1 MRVVIKGGVW
11 KNTEDEILKAAI
23 SKYGKNQW
31 ARISSLLV
39 RKTPKQ
45 CKARWMEWL
54 DPAIK
59 KTEWS
64 KEEDEKLLHL
74 AKLMPTQWRTIAPIV
89 GRTAN
94 QCLERYQKLLDEAER
109 AENDELG
116 LAGVDDAGPSADDV
130 RRLRPGEVDPD
141 PENRPAR
148 PDPIDMDEDEKEMLS
163 EARARLANTQGK
175 KAKRKARERQLEEA
189 RRLAILQKKRELKA
203 AGILMRAKPKKNGMD
218 YMADIPFEKQ
228 PAAGFYDTS
237 VEQSKRV
244 SAPTGKTLR
253 ELEGGKRKQDR
264 EEDDRREKKRKAR
277 EAKDKDA
284 DAMSHF
290 VPSKDALLQQRREEQ
305 QISKRRKLVLPT
317 PQVSERELEDL
328 VKVGRAGESARAMVD
343 ESGNEASQ
351 GLLGEYSALGDA
363 KNARTPRTAPQHD
376 NVMAEARNLRNL
388 TAQQTPLLGEENTP
402 MHELHGRTGFEAA
415 TPRGQVAATPN
426 PLATPFRSGASDVS
440 ATPVS
445 TVGATPLRTPMRD
458 SLSINDENASQY
470 GVTPREERHR
480 LNDVKRQLRAGF
492 SALPQPKNEFE
503 LVLPEEEEE
512 AAESAEVSEAMRI
525 EDRTEREAKLK
536 AIKEAEEKA
545 ELERRSQAVKR
556 GLPRPAEVDAAALL
570 AQLDLEAQDSDA
582 PAADKDDKARREAER
597 LVTIEMIRLLEHD
610 ATLYPPPGSKR
621 AGGGKSTL
629 PRIAD
634 DELAAARKAVHDE
647 IAQAVGLP
655 GASEAVLKR
664 TVILQAEDFDKV
676 WRPTYERLAYD
687 AGTDRYVEKETLS
700 DGQRIAGLRALIES
714 NRDKMASESAKAA
727 KQEKRLGQLLGGYV
741 ARGKTLAA
749 KLTENYD
756 ELSRTRVELESFA
769 RLALNEDGAMVRRTE
784 GLREEVDKLE
794 RKERDGQMRFKELL
808 DLKEQLEREVQDM
821 ELQEAELI
829 NRLNTCTNSYSV
841 HLDPYIH
848 PPSLQLLP
856 LVLHAPSSSTRLKML
871 DFGLPTSLD
880 GLSRSIFVI
889 ISSEIGDKTFLIAAI
904 LSMRHPRVT
913 VFAAAFSALAVMSFL
928 SALLGTI
935 VPTLLPK
942 RWTTVAAAVLFFVF
956 GAKMLQEGLE
966 MEAGE
971 KGREKME
978 EEMREVQKEVEE
990 AEEEATGRPT
1000 AVALDDMEE
1009 GHGRA
1014 AAAGS
1019 EEGLPQP
1026 ATSRARSGSVS
1037 KAKDHAIGQISD
1049 GVKNLAQLLFSPI
1062 FIQAFILTFLAEWGD
1077 RSQITTIA
1085 LAAAHNVWI
1094 VTFGTTLGHCVCTG
1108 MAVIGGRWVS
1118 QHISIKHVTLGGA
1131 VLFLIFGLIYSY
1143 EAWNYVEEVLPAGLA

>member
-1 MRVVIKGGVW
+1 MRIVIKGGVW

-237 VEQSKRV
+237 DEKAKRV

-317 PQVSERELEDL
+317 PQVSERELDDL
-328 VKVGRAGESARAMVD
+328 VKIGRAGESARAMVD

-402 MHELHGRTGFEAA
+402 LHELHGRTGFEAA
-415 TPRGQVAATPN
+415 TPRGAVSATPN
-426 PLATPFRSGASDVS
+426 PLATPFRAGPGSDVS

-445 TVGATPLRTPMRD
+445 SVGATPLRTPMRD
-458 SLSINDENASQY
+458 SLSINDEAASQF
-470 GVTPREERHR
+470 GATPREERHR

-492 SALPQPKNEFE
+492 SSLPQPKNEFE

-512 AAESAEVSEAMRI
+512 AALAEAASAEVAEAMRI
-525 EDRTEREAKLK
+525 EDRSEREARLK
-536 AIKEAEEKA
+536 ALRDAEEA
-545 ELERRSQAVKR
+545 RELERRSQAVKR
-556 GLPRPAEVDAAALL
+556 GLPRPIEVDAAALL
-570 AQLDLEAQDSDA
+570 AQLDLEAQEPESA
-582 PAADKDDKARREAER
+582 SEDKARREAER

-610 ATLYPPPGSKR
+610 ATMYPPPGSKR
-621 AGGGKSTL
+621 AGGGKSSL
-629 PRIAD
+629 VRIAD
-634 DELAAARKAVHDE
+634 EELAAARKAVHDE

-655 GASEAVLKR
+655 GASDAVLKR
-664 TVILQAEDFDKV
+664 TIALSTEDFDKQ
-676 WRPTYERLAYD
+676 WRPQYDRLAFD
-687 AGTDRYVEKETLS
+687 ARSNRYVEKESL
-700 DGQRIAGLRALIES
+700 DAEARIAGLRALIES
-714 NRDKMASESAKAA
+714 NRDKMAAESAKAA
-727 KQEKRLGQLLGGYV
+727 KTEKRLGQILGGYN
-741 ARGKTLAA
+741 ARSKTLGA
-749 KLTENYD
+749 KLNENYED
-756 ELSRTRVELESFA
+756 LARTRIELESFA
-769 RLALNEDGAMVRRTE
+769 RLATNEEGAMVRRTE
-784 GLREEVDKLE
+784 TLRDEVERLE

-808 DLKEQLEREVQDM
+808 DLKEQFEREIQEM
-821 ELQEAELI
+821 ELQEAEL
-829 NRLNTCTNSYSV
+829 LNE
-841 HLDPYIH
+841 
-848 PPSLQLLP
+848 Q
-856 LVLHAPSSSTRLKML
+856 
-871 DFGLPTSLD
+871 
-880 GLSRSIFVI
+880 
-889 ISSEIGDKTFLIAAI
+889 
-904 LSMRHPRVT
+904 
-913 VFAAAFSALAVMSFL
+913 
-928 SALLGTI
+928 
-935 VPTLLPK
+935 
-942 RWTTVAAAVLFFVF
+942 
-956 GAKMLQEGLE
+956 
-966 MEAGE
+966 
-971 KGREKME
+971 
-978 EEMREVQKEVEE
+978 
-990 AEEEATGRPT
+990 
-1000 AVALDDMEE
+1000 
-1009 GHGRA
+1009 
-1014 AAAGS
+1014 
-1019 EEGLPQP
+1019 
-1026 ATSRARSGSVS
+1026 
-1037 KAKDHAIGQISD
+1037 
-1049 GVKNLAQLLFSPI
+1049 
-1062 FIQAFILTFLAEWGD
+1062 
-1077 RSQITTIA
+1077 A
-1085 LAAAHNVWI
+1085 LAA
-1094 VTFGTTLGHCVCTG
+1094 
-1108 MAVIGGRWVS
+1108 MD
-1118 QHISIKHVTLGGA
+1118 
-1131 VLFLIFGLIYSY
+1131 
-1143 EAWNYVEEVLPAGLA
+1143 E

>member
-1 MRVVIKGGVW
+1 MRIVVKGGVW

-203 AGILMRAKPKKNGMD
+203 AGILMRAKPKKGGMD

-228 PAAGFYDTS
+228 PAPGFYDTT
-237 VEQSKRV
+237 EELAKRHA
-244 SAPTGKTLR
+244 APTGKSLR

-290 VPSKDALLQQRREEQ
+290 VPSKDNLLQQRREEQ
-305 QISKRRKLVLPT
+305 QISKRRKLVLPG

-328 VKVGRAGESARAMVD
+328 VKIGRAGENARAMVD

-351 GLLGEYSALGDA
+351 GLLGEYSALGNA
-363 KNARTPRTAPQHD
+363 KDARTPRTAPQHD

-402 MHELHGRTGFEAA
+402 MHELVGRSGFEGA
-415 TPRGQVAATPN
+415 TPRGGVAATPN
-426 PLATPFRSGASDVS
+426 PLATPFRTAPSDVS
-440 ATPVS
+440 ATPASSVG
-445 TVGATPLRTPMRD
+445 VGATPLRTPVRD

-480 LNDVKRQLRAGF
+480 LNDVKRQLRQGF

-503 LVLPEEEEE
+503 LVLPEDEEE
-512 AAESAEVSEAMRI
+512 AAAAEGVSAEVAAALRI

-536 AIKEAEEKA
+536 ELREIEEKK

-556 GLPRPAEVDAAALL
+556 GLPRPIELDAAALL
-570 AQLDLEAQDSDA
+570 AQLDLEAQDTDLPEGASTA
-582 PAADKDDKARREAER
+582 DKARLDAER
-597 LVTIEMIRLLEHD
+597 AVTIEMIRLLEHD
-610 ATLYPPPGSKR
+610 SIVYPVAGSKR
-621 AGGGKSTL
+621 AGGGTSSL

-634 DELAAARKAVHDE
+634 DDLAAARKAVHDE

-664 TVILQAEDFDKV
+664 TIALSADEFDRS
-676 WRPTYERLAYD
+676 WRPSYERLAYD
-687 AGTDRYVEKETLS
+687 AKTDRYVDKESLS
-700 DGQRIAGLRALIES
+700 SAERIAGLRALIEA
-714 NRDKMASESAKAA
+714 NRDKMASESARTA
-727 KQEKRLGQLLGGYV
+727 KVEKRLGTALGGYI
-741 ARGKTLAA
+741 ARSKTLAG
-749 KLTENYD
+749 KLGDGYD
-756 ELSRTRVELESFA
+756 ELARTRIELESFA
-769 RLALNEDGAMVRRTE
+769 RLATNEEGAMLRRTE
-784 GLREEVDKLE
+784 ALREEVERLE
-794 RKERDGQMRFKELL
+794 RKEREGQSRFKELL
-808 DLKEQLEREVQDM
+808 DLKEALEKECEAM
-821 ELQEAELI
+821 EL
-829 NRLNTCTNSYSV
+829 
-841 HLDPYIH
+841 
-848 PPSLQLLP
+848 
-856 LVLHAPSSSTRLKML
+856 
-871 DFGLPTSLD
+871 
-880 GLSRSIFVI
+880 
-889 ISSEIGDKTFLIAAI
+889 
-904 LSMRHPRVT
+904 
-913 VFAAAFSALAVMSFL
+913 
-928 SALLGTI
+928 
-935 VPTLLPK
+935 
-942 RWTTVAAAVLFFVF
+942 
-956 GAKMLQEGLE
+956 
-966 MEAGE
+966 
-971 KGREKME
+971 
-978 EEMREVQKEVEE
+978 EE
-990 AEEEATGRPT
+990 AEMLNER
-1000 AVALDDMEE
+1000 
-1009 GHGRA
+1009 
-1014 AAAGS
+1014 
-1019 EEGLPQP
+1019 
-1026 ATSRARSGSVS
+1026 
-1037 KAKDHAIGQISD
+1037 
-1049 GVKNLAQLLFSPI
+1049 
-1062 FIQAFILTFLAEWGD
+1062 
-1077 RSQITTIA
+1077 A
-1085 LAAAHNVWI
+1085 LAA
-1094 VTFGTTLGHCVCTG
+1094 
-1108 MAVIGGRWVS
+1108 M
-1118 QHISIKHVTLGGA
+1118 
-1131 VLFLIFGLIYSY
+1131 
-1143 EAWNYVEEVLPAGLA
+1143 EE